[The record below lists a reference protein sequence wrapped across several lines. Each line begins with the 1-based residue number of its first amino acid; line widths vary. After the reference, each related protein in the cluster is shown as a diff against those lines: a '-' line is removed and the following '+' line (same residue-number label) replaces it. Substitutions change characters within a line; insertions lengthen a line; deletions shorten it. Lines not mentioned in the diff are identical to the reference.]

1 MHFFTSHRVSGK
13 SVLSG
18 PTGHIPWNATVT
30 HCSSQ
35 LETDATLIHQLIHS
49 SLRLLSSTRYD
60 YCMILM
66 KNLTWILTRRNLRSL
81 YMTSVC
87 ICSVDLPLFLIAQNF
102 KQIHFTCFLLP
113 DDMKSYPHQY
123 EIKFLPA

>member
-1 MHFFTSHRVSGK
+1 MHFFTSHRVSGQP
-13 SVLSG
+13 VLSG

-30 HCSSQ
+30 HCLSQ
-35 LETDATLIHQLIHS
+35 SETDAILMRQLIHL
-49 SLRLLSSTRYD
+49 SLRLHSSTRYG

-66 KNLTWILTRRNLRSL
+66 KYFAWILTRRNLTNL
-81 YMTSVC
+81 YMTSVHS
-87 ICSVDLPLFLIAQNF
+87 IDLSLFLIAQNF

-123 EIKFLPA
+123 EIKF